1 MIKPFLGHGGVDEA
15 AVKAM
20 IEWYIQKGCD
30 GVFAVCQSSE
40 MFYLSLDERVRLA
53 ETVEKAA
60 GGRIEV
66 IASGHVSDALDSQI
80 AELRAISQT
89 GVTAVVLVTNRLA
102 SDGEDDEVWIR
113 NADRVISALPDV
125 TFGLYECPYP
135 YKRLLTQKTLSWCAA
150 SGRFTFLKDT
160 CCDAGQIREKLGWIQ
175 TSSARAGVR
184 PMGLYNANSA
194 TLLESL
200 RDGADGFSGTMGNLH
215 PELYVWLWKNF
226 RSEPEKAEK
235 LQAQLTLLSAL
246 EGQGYPI
253 CAKQHFIEAGIPMT
267 LHTRSVDAATF
278 GPPQRHFLALVPPP
292 GIVPRGKLVQ
302 MVQ

>member
-1 MIKPFLGHGGVDEA
+1 MNVISKGIWPTMITPFLGHGGVDEA

-102 SDGEDDEVWIR
+102 S
-113 NADRVISALPDV
+113 
-125 TFGLYECPYP
+125 
-135 YKRLLTQKTLSWCAA
+135 AA
-150 SGRFTFLKDT
+150 RTTRCG
-160 CCDAGQIREKLGWIQ
+160 
-175 TSSARAGVR
+175 
-184 PMGLYNANSA
+184 
-194 TLLESL
+194 
-200 RDGADGFSGTMGNLH
+200 
-215 PELYVWLWKNF
+215 
-226 RSEPEKAEK
+226 SEMPTA
-235 LQAQLTLLSAL
+235 
-246 EGQGYPI
+246 
-253 CAKQHFIEAGIPMT
+253 
-267 LHTRSVDAATF
+267 
-278 GPPQRHFLALVPPP
+278 
-292 GIVPRGKLVQ
+292 
-302 MVQ
+302 